1 MDQTKCQTTHL
12 IKKLRYYVIDS
23 ITIQWYFLGPTVI
36 ESLLLD
42 NKLTQIDHFWDS
54 VHTHYWAPYHGSDC
68 NRHPEIIHF
77 YFEIINP
84 NKVLNELSHLI
95 GEESKFWIILTLF
108 RRKQTHDRI
117 GLPLNTTTFSKW
129 DSDGAPTKHGWDTCK
144 RINQDVSPTPS
155 TF

>member
-54 VHTHYWAPYHGSDC
+54 VHTHY
-68 NRHPEIIHF
+68 
-77 YFEIINP
+77 
-84 NKVLNELSHLI
+84 
-95 GEESKFWIILTLF
+95 
-108 RRKQTHDRI
+108 
-117 GLPLNTTTFSKW
+117 
-129 DSDGAPTKHGWDTCK
+129 
-144 RINQDVSPTPS
+144 
-155 TF
+155 